1 MRSST
6 AMIGRNGQ
14 DQLARTSYLAG
25 VICLILSLLT
35 RVSFLSTISLLLL
48 GYALFRMYSRNIAKR
63 RLENEK
69 YLKLTYKP
77 RRFFRGLVM
86 EWKDRKSYKYY
97 SCPNAARECASPK
110 GEETSRSSAR
120 NAGTNTSA
128 KHKIKKKRM
137 SLKPVMAEGHFS

>member
-97 SCPNAARECASPK
+97 SCPKCRQRVRVPK
-110 GEETSRSSAR
+110 GRGNIEILCPKCGNKYIRKT
-120 NAGTNTSA
+120 
-128 KHKIKKKRM
+128 
-137 SLKPVMAEGHFS
+137 